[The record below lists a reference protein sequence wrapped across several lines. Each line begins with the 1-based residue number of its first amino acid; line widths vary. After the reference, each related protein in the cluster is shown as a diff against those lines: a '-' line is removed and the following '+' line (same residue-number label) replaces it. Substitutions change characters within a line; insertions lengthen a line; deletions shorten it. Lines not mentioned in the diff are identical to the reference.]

1 MIEAARARGDWA
13 ALQGEVVALLTR
25 EREPAAADALP
36 SGLQV
41 KAAAT
46 EFRYEHNLVSA
57 DELLEPRP
65 TVEGTVVPEG
75 SRSR

>member
-13 ALQGEVVALLTR
+13 ALQREVVALLTR

-65 TVEGTVVPEG
+65 TVEGTVVP
-75 SRSR
+75 